1 MPSIRLLLPDLR
13 HCAASAEVAGGVL
26 ASWIAR
32 GDTHA
37 PVEPG
42 TVAAI
47 RSLVEWPGTGLPSA
61 ALTRTLDAAD
71 AAEGAWLRA
80 DPGYVRPD
88 LTTVRLL
95 ASGDLGQ
102 SAAETTALLQE
113 LKPLFGDSGVPIDAP
128 TPARWYLAG
137 SPDSDFP
144 DCPPPEE
151 ILGDDIK
158 LHWPQGAAGKR
169 WRLLL
174 NEAQVV
180 LHNHPVNAARIARGA
195 VPINSLWFWGA
206 GRLPGGARSRCAR
219 VMTADPVL
227 IALTRLGGGL
237 DDPFDPA
244 GLEAALRAAGTGDLG
259 IDLRTARASVLERD
273 WLQPL
278 DALLRGGGC
287 EAIELAF
294 VSGQRAT
301 VRARHRRRFWRRMRP
316 LPA

>member
-1 MPSIRLLLPDLR
+1 MPSIRLLLPELR

-26 ASWIAR
+26 AGWIAR
-32 GDTHA
+32 GDAHA
-37 PVEPG
+37 PAEPG
-42 TVAAI
+42 TIAAI
-47 RSLVEWPGTGLPSA
+47 RSLAEWPGTGLPSA
-61 ALTRTLDAAD
+61 ALTRTLDASD

-80 DPGYVRPD
+80 DPCYVRPD

-95 ASGDLGQ
+95 ASGELGQ
-102 SAAETTALLQE
+102 SAEETAALLQA

-128 TPARWYLAG
+128 TPSRWYLAG
-137 SPDSDFP
+137 SAGTDFP

-151 ILGDDIK
+151 ILGDDLK

-206 GRLPGGARSRCAR
+206 GRLPGGVRSRCAR
-219 VMTADPVL
+219 IMTADPVL
-227 IALTRLGGGL
+227 IALARLGGGV
-237 DDPFDPA
+237 DDPLDPT
-244 GLEAALRAAGTGDLG
+244 GLDPALRAAGTGDLG
-259 IDLRTARASVLERD
+259 VDLRSARAGVLERD

-278 DALLRGGGC
+278 DVLLRRGGC
-287 EAIELAF
+287 AAIELAF
-294 VSGQRAT
+294 VSGQRVT
-301 VRARHRRRFWRRMRP
+301 VRAWHRRRFWRRVRP
-316 LPA
+316 LPT

>member
-1 MPSIRLLLPDLR
+1 VPSIRLLLPELR
-13 HCAASAEVAGGVL
+13 HCAASAEVAAGVL
-26 ASWIAR
+26 AGWVAR
-32 GDTHA
+32 GDAHA
-37 PVEPG
+37 PAEPG

-47 RSLVEWPGTGLPSA
+47 RSLVEWPGAGLPSA

-80 DPGYVRPD
+80 DPCYVRPD

-95 ASGDLGQ
+95 AAGDLGQ
-102 SAAETTALLQE
+102 SIAETAALLQE

-137 SPDSDFP
+137 SAGSDFP

-151 ILGDDIK
+151 ILGDDLK

-206 GRLPGGARSRCAR
+206 GPLPGSVRSRCAR
-219 VMTADPVL
+219 VMTRDPVL
-227 IALTRLGGGL
+227 IALTRLAGSV
-237 DDPFDPA
+237 DEPFDPA
-244 GLEAALRAAGTGDLG
+244 ALEAALRSAGSDDLG
-259 IDLRTARASVLERD
+259 IDLRSARAGVLERD
-273 WLQPL
+273 WLRPL
-278 DALLRGGGC
+278 DALLRRGDC

-294 VSGQRAT
+294 VSGQRVT

-316 LPA
+316 LPT

>member
-1 MPSIRLLLPDLR
+1 MPSIRLLLPELR

-26 ASWIAR
+26 AGWIAR
-32 GDTHA
+32 GDVRPDA
-37 PVEPG
+37 EAG
-42 TVAAI
+42 TAAAL
-47 RSLVEWPGTGLPSA
+47 RSLVEWPGTALPAA
-61 ALTRTLDAAD
+61 ALTRSLDAAD
-71 AAEGAWLRA
+71 AAHGAWLRA
-80 DPGYVRPD
+80 DPCYVRPD

-102 SAAETTALLQE
+102 TAAETAALLQE

-137 SPDSDFP
+137 SPGTDFP

-195 VPINSLWFWGA
+195 VPINSLWFWGG
-206 GRLPGGARSRCAR
+206 GRLPGGVSSRCAR
-219 VMTADPVL
+219 VITADPVL
-227 IALTRLGGGL
+227 VALTRLAGGAEA
-237 DDPFDPA
+237 PFDPA
-244 GLEAALRAAGTGDLG
+244 GLEDASRAAGSRDLG
-259 IDLRTARASVLERD
+259 IDLRSARAGVLERD

-278 DALLRGGGC
+278 DARLRRGDC
-287 EAIELAF
+287 EAIELGF
-294 VSGQRAT
+294 VSGQRVT
-301 VRARHRRRFWRRMRP
+301 VRASHRRRFWRRVRP
-316 LPA
+316 LPP

>member
-1 MPSIRLLLPDLR
+1 MPSIRLLLPELR

-26 ASWIAR
+26 AGWIAR
-32 GDTHA
+32 GDTRA
-37 PVEPG
+37 RADAG
-42 TVAAI
+42 AVAAI
-47 RSLVEWPGTGLPSA
+47 RSLVEWPAPDLPAA

-80 DPGYVRPD
+80 DPCFVRPD

-102 SAAETTALLQE
+102 DVAETAALLQE

-128 TPARWYLAG
+128 MPARWYLAG
-137 SPDSDFP
+137 SAGTDFP
-144 DCPPPEE
+144 DCPPPDE
-151 ILGDDIK
+151 IFGDDLK

-206 GRLPGGARSRCAR
+206 GRLPGGVRSRCAR

-227 IALTRLGGGL
+227 IALARLGDGV
-237 DDPFDPA
+237 DDAFDPA
-244 GLEAALRAAGTGDLG
+244 ALQAALRSAGPGDLG
-259 IDLRTARASVLERD
+259 IDLRTARAGVLERD

-278 DALLRGGGC
+278 DALLRRGGC

-294 VSGQRAT
+294 LSGQRVT
-301 VRARHRRRFWRRMRP
+301 VRASHRRRFWRRVRP
-316 LPA
+316 LPT